1 MRTDEGTTDCGCPS
15 CELGDVEGLACRAA
29 KYQKQAEIMTAIATE
44 LATDQTQYAD
54 ARKAYSEAWSDT
66 QAEIAAVRAQ
76 LDELLEL
83 LVCRLDDDQKE
94 CLDRV
99 AGEVFD
105 ATEECSPDPGCCV
118 DDCEFDDQVPQD
130 ATLAWLTTRIDDYR
144 RQTVANTACFTSLV
158 GEAQTVTA
166 QVAAIK
172 AEVTNLATAVT
183 SGGDATKLIR
193 WYARWLIASYR
204 LDLTRLGHGFTSVS
218 AYGDCLCKAL
228 QCIAS
233 GWAAIAVL
241 EGARAELACL
251 EKARE
256 DSCKQKKEQT
266 LEAILEAYDRC
277 CQPEEDDN
285 DKEHGGSYG
294 GHADPKRRQGTASMS
309 GG

>member
-1 MRTDEGTTDCGCPS
+1 MSTDEDTTESGCRS
-15 CELGDVEGLACRAA
+15 CDLGDVEGLACRAA
-29 KYQKQAEIMTAIATE
+29 KYQKQAEIMTAVATE
-44 LATDQTQYAD
+44 LTTYQTQYAD
-54 ARKAYSEAWSDT
+54 ARKAYSEAWADT

-99 AGEVFD
+99 SGEVFED
-105 ATEECSPDPGCCV
+105 IEDCSPDPGCCV
-118 DDCEFDDQVPQD
+118 GDCEFDDQVPEEV
-130 ATLAWLTTRIDDYR
+130 TLAWLITRIDDYR
-144 RQTVANTACFTSLV
+144 RQTVANTACFASLV
-158 GEAQTVTA
+158 GEAQTVTG

-172 AEVTNLATAVT
+172 AEVTDLAAAVT
-183 SGGDATKLIR
+183 SGGDATKLPR

-251 EKARE
+251 EKAKE
-256 DSCKQKKEQT
+256 ESCKQKKEQT

-277 CQPEEDDN
+277 CQPEQDDHDDN
-285 DKEHGGSYG
+285 DHGGPYD
-294 GHADPKRRQGTASMS
+294 GHDDPKQQRSTAS
-309 GG
+309 

>member
-1 MRTDEGTTDCGCPS
+1 MSTDEGTTDCGCRS
-15 CELGDVEGLACRAA
+15 CDLGDVEGLACRAA
-29 KYQKQAEIMTAIATE
+29 KYQKQAEIMTAVATD
-44 LATDQTQYAD
+44 LATYRTQYAD
-54 ARKAYSEAWSDT
+54 ARKAYSEGWADT
-66 QAEIAAVRAQ
+66 QAEIAAVRSQ

-83 LVCRLDDDQKE
+83 LVCRLDGEQKE

-99 AGEVFD
+99 AGEVFND
-105 ATEECSPDPGCCV
+105 IGECSPQPGCCV
-118 DDCEFDDQVPQD
+118 GDCEFDDQVPD
-130 ATLAWLTTRIDDYR
+130 DTTLAWLTTRIDDYR
-144 RQTVANTACFTSLV
+144 RQTEANTACFTSLAS
-158 GEAQTVTA
+158 EAQTVTA

-172 AEVTNLATAVT
+172 AEVTNLATAVS

-218 AYGDCLCKAL
+218 AYSDCLCKAL

-251 EKARE
+251 EKAQE

-277 CQPEEDDN
+277 CQPEQDDH
-285 DKEHGGSYG
+285 DGKGQGGSYDPP
-294 GHADPKRRQGTASMS
+294 ADPKQQQGKAP
-309 GG
+309 